1 MKLWVVWLGCL
12 LAAGI
17 AKAQDIDYSY
27 RGYSLFWVELTDKD
41 QTPYSV
47 FHPQEFLSPRA
58 LARRTRMGIGIEEN
72 DLPVDPAYIRNIEQM
87 GASIHAR
94 SKWFNSLAIHTQ
106 DTALL
111 KRINALPFVKRIRPL
126 GYYRAVTNSKLDDKR
141 PKINTKKHTSNYYG
155 EAFNQIRMLGGDV
168 LHSFGYTGEGVHVA
182 VFDGGFTD
190 VYRMRAFDSLYA
202 NHRLLGTHDFVE
214 NDEQVYESSHHGT
227 NVLGTMATNM
237 PYLMVGTAPEASY
250 YLFKTEDV
258 KGEFRI
264 EEFNWVA
271 ALERADSLG
280 VDVVNSSLGYTGF
293 NDTLMSYKYAQLNGA
308 TALSSR
314 GANIGASKGLLIV
327 NSAGNEGSGPWHYI
341 GTPADAPGVLAVA
354 AVRPN
359 GKRASFSSWGPT
371 PDGRIKPDIAAQ
383 GRFTVVPAIHEYD
396 VTRTNGTSFSSP
408 VMAGMVASLRSAF
421 PDLTGEQLKQ
431 AIRQSGS
438 IATEPDSS
446 LGYGIPN
453 FFFAY
458 ISLLDASIILDQ
470 QGRLYY
476 TPLPIDDQLHLFIER
491 PKGTPV
497 ELRLYTPQMQRCYEQ
512 HLTIQSP
519 LIEEIRLPNLEN
531 YTPGVYI
538 LELVVNH
545 VPYWL
550 KIVKE

>member
-1 MKLWVVWLGCL
+1 MKVWVVLLGCL
-12 LAAGI
+12 LAASFT
-17 AKAQDIDYSY
+17 KAQEIDYSY

-41 QTPYSV
+41 QTPFSV
-47 FHPQEFLSPRA
+47 FRPQEFLSPRA
-58 LARRTRMGIGIEEN
+58 LNRRQRMGIAIERN
-72 DLPVDPAYIRNIEQM
+72 DLPIDPAYIQTIEQM
-87 GASIHAR
+87 GAPVHAR
-94 SKWFNSLAIHTQ
+94 SKWFNSLAIHTN

-111 KRINALPFVKRIRPL
+111 QQINALPFVKRIRPL
-126 GYYRAVTNSKLDDKR
+126 GYHRPIGQPELSDKR
-141 PKINTKKHTSNYYG
+141 PKVNTKKHTNNYYG
-155 EAFNQIRMLGGDV
+155 EALNQIRMLGGDV
-168 LHSFGYTGEGVHVA
+168 LHSFGYAGEGVHVA

-190 VYRMRAFDSLYA
+190 VHRMHAFDSLYA
-202 NHRLLGTHDFVE
+202 HDRLLGTHDFVE

-293 NDTLMSYKYAQLNGA
+293 GDTLMSYKYHQLNGQ
-308 TALSSR
+308 TALISR
-314 GANIGASKGLLIV
+314 GANVGASKGLLIV
-327 NSAGNEGSGPWHYI
+327 NSAGNEGSGSWHYI
-341 GTPADAPGVLAVA
+341 GTPADAPGVLSVA

-371 PDGRIKPDIAAQ
+371 PDGRIKPDVAAQ
-383 GRFTVVPAIHEYD
+383 GRFTVVPSTNKYD
-396 VTRTNGTSFSSP
+396 ISRTNGTSFSSP
-408 VMAGMVASLRSAF
+408 VMAGMVASLRGAF
-421 PDLTGEQLKQ
+421 PQLTSEELKQ

-476 TPLPIDDQLHLFIER
+476 TPKLIQNQLHFFIEQ

-497 ELRLYTPQMQRCYEQ
+497 AIHVYTPQMQRIHQ
-512 HLTIQSP
+512 QTLKIKGDFV
-519 LIEEIRLPNLEN
+519 EEIRLPNLDS
-531 YTPGVYI
+531 YAPGVYV
-538 LELVVNH
+538 LELIVDN

-550 KIVKE
+550 KLVKD